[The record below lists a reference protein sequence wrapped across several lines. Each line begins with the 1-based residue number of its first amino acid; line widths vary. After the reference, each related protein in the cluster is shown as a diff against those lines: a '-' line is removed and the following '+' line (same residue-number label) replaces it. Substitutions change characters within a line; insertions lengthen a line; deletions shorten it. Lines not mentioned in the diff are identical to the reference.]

1 MQLRKQ
7 CRKAPDRLPVS
18 RSDRQLPRTRIAS
31 EPALRRSTISRNARN
46 RFRTA
51 EGAGSH
57 AGVRTVVATGRQRRY
72 AALAALRSTLKGRTT
87 LPPPAGPDAQ

>member
-18 RSDRQLPRTRIAS
+18 RSDRQLPLTRIAS
-31 EPALRRSTISRNARN
+31 EPPFRRRTISRKARN
-46 RFRTA
+46 GFRTT

-57 AGVRTVVATGRQRRY
+57 AGVRTVMSTGRQRRY
-72 AALAALRSTLKGRTT
+72 APLAALRSSLDGRTI
-87 LPPPAGPDAQ
+87 LPPPSAPAAE